1 MVKIR
6 LIFIKRFAFRRKGRN
21 KQVLCRNEIDQKNIL
36 TDLFVWNKMVQS
48 SLKWLLG
55 SSRRYKRLT
64 WRSQGQLHLRLW
76 FCSNYKKKKKKTSLC
91 THRRMAL
98 FCDMNQSLIK
108 SVWNYTKRHPRPSVL
123 ILWTS
128 SFTLQVMKKLI
139 FVANSHR
146 PFIIVKWFLAW
157 QTNTLND
164 CFRILTTLP
173 ASKLS
178 DCYSYDPIVHGAKS

>member
-21 KQVLCRNEIDQKNIL
+21 KQVLCRNEIDQKTIL

-64 WRSQGQLHLRLW
+64 WRSQGQLQIRLR
-76 FCSNYKKKKKKTSLC
+76 FCSKLQIKRIDNTHTHLWRSLRYISIIDKVSLKL
-91 THRRMAL
+91 HKASSKI
-98 FCDMNQSLIK
+98 FCLDTVNFYYS
-108 SVWNYTKRHPRPSVL
+108 PSDEN
-123 ILWTS
+123 
-128 SFTLQVMKKLI
+128 
-139 FVANSHR
+139 ANSHC
-146 PFIIVKWFLAW
+146 PFIIVKWILAC
-157 QTNTLND
+157 QTNTLNG
-164 CFRILTTLP
+164 CFRILTALP
-173 ASKLS
+173 ASKLI

>member
-64 WRSQGQLHLRLW
+64 WRSQGQLQIRLR
-76 FCSNYKKKKKKTSLC
+76 FCSKLQIKRIDNKH
-91 THRRMAL
+91 THICGAV
-98 FCDMNQSLIK
+98 CDIYQSLIK
-108 SVWNYTKRHPRPSVL
+108 SVWNYTKRHPRSFVL

-128 SFTLQVMKKLI
+128 FTPQVMKMLI
-139 FVANSHR
+139 LLANSHC
-146 PFIIVKWFLAW
+146 PFIIVKWILAC
-157 QTNTLND
+157 QTKTLNGR
-164 CFRILTTLP
+164 FPILTTLP
-173 ASKLS
+173 ASKLI
-178 DCYSYDPIVHGAKS
+178 DCYSYDPIVHGDKS